1 MLRINNKIQIVFTLV
16 LILTTYQVVLK
27 KTLLSMGLL
36 INLQTL
42 QLQLETCLLTIL
54 SSTDH

>member
-27 KTLLSMGLL
+27 KMLLSMGLL
-36 INLQTL
+36 INLQTP